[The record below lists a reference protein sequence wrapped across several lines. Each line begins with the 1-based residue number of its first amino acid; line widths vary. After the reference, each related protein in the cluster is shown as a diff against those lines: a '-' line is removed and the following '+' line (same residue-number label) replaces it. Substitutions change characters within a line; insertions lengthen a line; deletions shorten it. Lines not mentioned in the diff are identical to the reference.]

1 MKISIREDKVIIEGY
16 VNAVERNSKP
26 LNERGVTFIERIAAG
41 AFKRAISRAKD
52 IRILLNHNYERDLG
66 GISDGN
72 LELEEDNIGLKARAE
87 ITDPEVI
94 DDARKGNLI
103 GWSFGF
109 SDDNVTQLRDEESGL
124 PLRKVNDLELYE
136 VSLLNRKKSPAYVG
150 TLVSVRS
157 DNGDSKKI
165 NLAEDYS
172 DGETNMIDETTKE
185 VLEEIRVEL
194 RADEIIGGTIRADK
208 TEPEPPSTPEVK
220 EVSSDYYARYKNIIS
235 ELKELVK
242 TNKEE

>member
-1 MKISIREDKVIIEGY
+1 MRISIREDKVIIEGY

-26 LNERGVTFIERIAAG
+26 LNERGVTFLERITAG
-41 AFKRAISRAKD
+41 AFKRAISRAQD
-52 IRILLNHNYERDLG
+52 IRILLNHNAERDLG
-66 GISDGN
+66 GIKDGN

-109 SDDNVTQLRDEESGL
+109 TDNDVTQLRDDESGL
-124 PLRKVNDLELYE
+124 PLRKVNDLNLFE
-136 VSLLNRKKSPAYVG
+136 VSLLNRSKSPAYVG

-157 DNGDSKKI
+157 EDGEDKRI

-172 DGETNMIDETTKE
+172 DGETNTIDETTRE
-185 VLEEIRVEL
+185 VLDEIRVE
-194 RADEIIGGTIRADK
+194 IREDQK
-208 TEPEPPSTPEVK
+208 DPEPSTPEVK
-220 EVSSDYYARYKNIIS
+220 EVSSDYYARYRNIID
-235 ELKELVK
+235 ELKKLVK
-242 TNKEE
+242 N